1 MNVRPLLRTLLFF
14 ALASSVWL
22 AGDLAGQSP
31 APSAL
36 TVIARETRRPI
47 PLTTVGTQELVALD
61 DLATAF
67 QASLREDAGAI
78 TFSYKGRTIVLTP
91 EQTLASVAG
100 RVISLPSPPT
110 RVGGRWFVPLDFISR
125 ALAPIYDQRLEL
137 RRATRLIILGDLRVP
152 RMTLRHEPAG
162 QGARLSIE
170 MIPRASA
177 TVTHDQAGHLT
188 VRLDADALD
197 LTFPTGQ
204 IAGIID
210 GYRALDATAF
220 AVELGP
226 RFGAFRT
233 SVQVADASSVLVID
247 ITAQDATPAAPT
259 TTQATPA
266 LPPSASP
273 AELPSLLVTSSGL
286 RTLVIDPGHGGDDRG
301 AIGPKGTVE
310 KDVTLALARR
320 LKAAVEAQLGLRVLM
335 TRDDDHLVAV
345 SDRPAM
351 ANSNKADLFIS
362 LHANGSLQPSTS
374 GATIYVAAPEAVAA
388 AAGPSGERLAAYG
401 GGFRD
406 IELVPWNLAQARH
419 RDQSEL
425 LASLLAD
432 AFRNRVPMTAAPIDR
447 APLRA
452 LESANMPAL
461 LVETG
466 FLSNP
471 EQEARLTSA
480 EFQASVVQAIV
491 DAIVR
496 FRGGE
501 PRP

>member
-1 MNVRPLLRTLLFF
+1 MNVRPLHYALLFF
-14 ALASSVWL
+14 ALALSVSL
-22 AGDLAGQSP
+22 ARDLAGQSP
-31 APSAL
+31 ASSSL
-36 TVIARETRRPI
+36 TIVARETRRPI
-47 PLTTVGTQELVALD
+47 PLTTVGAQELVALD

-78 TFSYKGRTIVLTP
+78 TFSYKGRTIVLTA

-110 RVGGRWFVPLDFISR
+110 RVSGRWFVPLDFISR

-152 RMTLRHEPAG
+152 RMTLRHEPVG

-197 LTFPTGQ
+197 VTFPAGQ
-204 IAGIID
+204 IAGMID
-210 GYRALDATAF
+210 GYRPLDATAF

-233 SVQVADASSVLVID
+233 NVQVADASSVVVID
-247 ITAQDATPAAPT
+247 MTAQDATPVAPT
-259 TTQATPA
+259 TTQAVPA
-266 LPPSASP
+266 LAPSASP
-273 AELPSLLVTSSGL
+273 AELPSLLVSSSGL

-301 AIGPKGTVE
+301 ATGPKGTVE

-362 LHANGSLQPSTS
+362 LHANGSLQPSAS
-374 GATIYVAAPEAVAA
+374 GATIYVAAPEAEAA
-388 AAGPSGERLAAYG
+388 AAASGERIAAYG

-425 LASLLAD
+425 LASLLAE
-432 AFRNRVPMTAAPIDR
+432 AFRDRVPMTAAPIDR

-461 LVETG
+461 LIEVG

-471 EQEARLTSA
+471 EQEGRLASA
-480 EFQASVVQAIV
+480 EFQATLVQAIV

-496 FRGGE
+496 FRGGDA
-501 PRP
+501 RP